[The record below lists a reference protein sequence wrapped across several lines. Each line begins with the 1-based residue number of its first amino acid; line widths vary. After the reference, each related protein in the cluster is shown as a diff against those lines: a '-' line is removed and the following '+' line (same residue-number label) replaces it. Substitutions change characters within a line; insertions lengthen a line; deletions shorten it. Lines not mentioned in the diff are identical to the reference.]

1 MMAAG
6 AKLRSDPKA
15 TSMQHMMLPRS
26 LAKVSIALLAV
37 VAAAAALTFGPAT
50 SDAASTPCHLPGALG
65 GGPSLASTLSVTNA
79 DGSVASA
86 DGTGYQVCITP
97 NGSEAYSI
105 VVALANDT
113 EDLGT
118 ANLGRTFTITFS
130 LPEGD
135 SATSAELYADVQSYA
150 IGTNARD
157 ITLVLKPVAV
167 TSGTAGDDPT
177 PLQDSL
183 ARITGDPTILLLPSE
198 STEQDRN
205 FFRNQLGLD
214 RPLHEQYMTFVGRV
228 LEGDMGNSFRYRQPA
243 LDIVLQRLP
252 ATLELA
258 AVSMLFA
265 IIIALPIGILAAVRR
280 DSWIDTL
287 ARWFATL
294 GQATPSFWLG
304 LILIL
309 FFAVHLG
316 WLPTSGRGGIQNIIL
331 PAITLGW
338 FSAAAIARLTRS
350 SMLEALQSDFV
361 RFERLSGLPD
371 RVIVLKHALRNAAI
385 PIVTYMALQFG
396 VLLSGAVVTET
407 VFAWPGIGMI
417 VVDAINGRDYPVVQ
431 AAVMV
436 TAMFI
441 LILNLAVDLIYSWLD
456 PRIRY

>member
-1 MMAAG
+1 MWLFI
-6 AKLRSDPKA
+6 LR
-15 TSMQHMMLPRS
+15 R
-26 LAKVSIALLAV
+26 
-37 VAAAAALTFGPAT
+37 
-50 SDAASTPCHLPGALG
+50 
-65 GGPSLASTLSVTNA
+65 
-79 DGSVASA
+79 
-86 DGTGYQVCITP
+86 
-97 NGSEAYSI
+97 
-105 VVALANDT
+105 
-113 EDLGT
+113 
-118 ANLGRTFTITFS
+118 
-130 LPEGD
+130 
-135 SATSAELYADVQSYA
+135 
-150 IGTNARD
+150 IGQT
-157 ITLVLKPVAV
+157 AV
-167 TSGTAGDDPT
+167 TAVFVSMIVF
-177 PLQDSL
+177 SL
-183 ARITGDPTILLLPSE
+183 ARVTGDPTILLLPSE
-198 STEQDRN
+198 ATEQDRN

-214 RPLHEQYMTFVGRV
+214 KPLHEQYLTFLGRV
-228 LEGDMGNSFRYRQPA
+228 LEGDMGNSFRYREPA
-243 LDIVLQRLP
+243 LDIVLARLP

-280 DSWIDTL
+280 DSWIDTI

-294 GQATPSFWLG
+294 GQATPTFWLG

-309 FFAVHLG
+309 YFSVHLG
-316 WLPTSGRGGIQNIIL
+316 WFPTSGRGGVENIIL

-371 RVIVLKHALRNAAI
+371 WVIVLKHALRNAAI

-441 LILNLAVDLIYSWLD
+441 LLLNLVVDLIYSWLD

>member
-1 MMAAG
+1 MVSVPCY
-6 AKLRSDPKA
+6 RS
-15 TSMQHMMLPRS
+15 
-26 LAKVSIALLAV
+26 I
-37 VAAAAALTFGPAT
+37 
-50 SDAASTPCHLPGALG
+50 
-65 GGPSLASTLSVTNA
+65 
-79 DGSVASA
+79 
-86 DGTGYQVCITP
+86 
-97 NGSEAYSI
+97 
-105 VVALANDT
+105 
-113 EDLGT
+113 
-118 ANLGRTFTITFS
+118 
-130 LPEGD
+130 
-135 SATSAELYADVQSYA
+135 
-150 IGTNARD
+150 
-157 ITLVLKPVAV
+157 
-167 TSGTAGDDPT
+167 
-177 PLQDSL
+177 
-183 ARITGDPTILLLPSE
+183 
-198 STEQDRN
+198 
-205 FFRNQLGLD
+205 
-214 RPLHEQYMTFVGRV
+214 
-228 LEGDMGNSFRYRQPA
+228 
-243 LDIVLQRLP
+243 
-252 ATLELA
+252 A

-280 DSWIDTL
+280 DSWIDTI

-294 GQATPSFWLG
+294 GQATPTFWLG

-309 FFAVHLG
+309 YFSVHLG
-316 WLPTSGRGGIQNIIL
+316 WFPTSGRGGVENIIL

-441 LILNLAVDLIYSWLD
+441 LLLNLVVDLIYSWLD